1 MKKRENSRRHFYK
14 NPKKQYLTKIRFF
27 PSFLSS
33 SLDKW
38 LSEMSLQGWH
48 IVYCGWLRFVFEK
61 GEKKQRIYFSLCTPD
76 MHWKD
81 SIDLLH
87 PFWRRRY
94 GKHPKKS
101 RINASENPYRVT
113 EIDYQKFDEQD
124 AIGFRELLN
133 DRHRVSK
140 RYLFRDIL
148 ILLMLVVGMVL
159 FFFSF

>member
-1 MKKRENSRRHFYK
+1 MGKRHNSHQFFYK
-14 NPKKQYLTKIRFF
+14 DPKKQYLTKIRFF

-38 LSEMSLQGWH
+38 LSEMSLEGWH

-61 GEKKQRIYFSLCTPD
+61 GEKRQRIYFSLCTPD
-76 MHWKD
+76 IHWKD

-101 RINASENPYRVT
+101 KINASENPYRVT
-113 EIDYQKFDEQD
+113 EIDYHSFDEQKT
-124 AIGFRELLN
+124 IGFSELCK
-133 DRHRVSK
+133 DRRRISI
-140 RYLFRDIL
+140 RYLFRDII
-148 ILLMLVVGMVL
+148 ILLLIGVWMLL
-159 FFFSF
+159 AFLL